1 MNAQRPNPK
10 PSDDESAS
18 YERDKTFSASQVA
31 EPMAAYHVQ
40 RQASTE
46 KKTAP
51 PARQIDGHQV
61 SREVWQFAVANDL
74 LPHLETAIRLVYDCF
89 AAVKKIEFV
98 NVIDPELKN
107 NSWITIE
114 AAVSGTVEEVLTQT
128 NQFDREMI
136 KHVPIE
142 KGALICFVAGGF

>member
-1 MNAQRPNPK
+1 MSAQRPNPK
-10 PSDDESAS
+10 PSDEESVS
-18 YERDKTFSASQVA
+18 YERDTTFSASQVA
-31 EPMAAYHVQ
+31 EPMAAYQVQ
-40 RQASTE
+40 RQATAE
-46 KKTAP
+46 KKSAP
-51 PARQIDGHQV
+51 PARQIGGHQV
-61 SREVWQFAVANDL
+61 SREVWQFAVVNDL

-98 NVIDPELKN
+98 HVIDPELEN

-114 AAVSGTVEEVLTQT
+114 AAVSGTVEEVLAQT